1 MNLKNENHDA
11 RYNAL
16 ILNADHDFS
25 LNLQLDANCRNP

>member
-1 MNLKNENHDA
+1 MNLKNENLVA
-11 RYNAL
+11 RFTLL